1 MAFEQYTVKIPG
13 RVPDEL
19 AWLANF
25 NFEGP
30 ETGSEPPEKRRRIDK
45 KRPCIDLQYAAD
57 ILPQYIA
64 IGKIEMLLEFSKP
77 PLNPPSCNDHDI
89 DIPVVALIRN
99 PHHTRP
105 GVNLTL
111 WTSAHEIILE
121 EAEGL
126 DSRPENCLVDALW
139 TSVSKSTSIY
149 CAHGKL
155 PAVYSQTHLKRGP
168 GSHTRSY
175 VLETRILWIDSAEVR
190 YMIPDFA
197 SRALWQYYKTQFD
210 IPDDA
215 TYPPHPLPKKYP
227 QIEQPQ
233 LSLSDFYDNVHVP
246 RSEQHVPQVE
256 GSSLMKCTLFPF
268 QKRTV
273 SWLLAREGMEI
284 LPDGTLSHREF
295 PDEIPL
301 SFNKVLDADGQ
312 QCYISLLFRVV
323 IRNLSSWNHTERH
336 LRGGILAEE
345 MGLGKTVEMLSLI
358 CAHQRPDQGDR
369 FYPPTPAGLLES
381 RATLII
387 TPPSILK
394 QWEQEI
400 AIHAPG
406 LRVKH
411 YTGLK
416 KSKMDD
422 KELTRDLASYDIVLM
437 TYSVMNTEIYYA
449 EDPPD
454 RSSRHTKRVPTRKS
468 PLVQI
473 SWWRVCIDE
482 AQMVESQTSKPARVA
497 RIIPRCNAWAMTGTP
512 LRKDIEDI
520 YGLLSFLHYEPFC
533 LSASIWKRVCTYP
546 PVFKSMIRKI
556 ALRHN
561 KDIVSHELRLP
572 KQKRVVITIPFT
584 AVEEQH
590 YDQLFQQMCDDC
602 ELDRSGTPRSFE
614 WDPQL
619 LQPQTG
625 MVISKM
631 KSWLSKLRQAC
642 LQPKVDVA
650 AARTLGTSGP
660 LRSVADVLAVMIDQ
674 NETKIRA
681 EERTLL
687 ISQIRRGQI
696 MENALKP
703 KESLKIWKDAAKRSG
718 LIVQGCRDQ
727 LDEELKRRAEL
738 AKESVTKRELHGDDN
753 EEDEYSED
761 DESENEQ
768 LNKLGVL
775 RNRLRTALD
784 AEHMCEFFMANAYY
798 QIKTDPKITEP
809 DSDDFRELEKQEEN
823 GYETAKLIRREML
836 ADTIQMVNGQI
847 NRLKAK
853 VNKDGVFHV
862 PGMSTTLDSIGIES
876 RRLLDQVEDFC
887 DSMKPHTDTFNKW
900 LDHMANLLL
909 QALVDEEE
917 GSELK
922 GDEYESSTKH
932 QDEMYVYMEGLRVM
946 FARHFAA
953 ITGQVN
959 NLITHEVGVAMERA
973 RMGEGP
979 APELYISLINKC
991 EELKLPC
998 GQLSLRGL
1006 VNELRN
1012 LAVSLERQE
1021 IQGSSR
1027 AHAEHSI
1034 VNDILRQVSK
1044 LFSVQSKAIPP
1055 LEKQMELFRSV
1066 MNKRLEYYRQLQQ
1079 ISDTVAPYD
1088 EEQKGNPVNQ
1098 EDFDS
1103 KLEVEKQ
1110 IDSKLSSL
1118 KAKHRYLLHLRDESG
1133 ADETTRVCVICDS
1146 AFDIGVLTICG
1157 HKFCKDCIRHW
1168 WRQSQS
1174 CPVCKSRLKMRDF
1187 HEITYK
1193 PQEIVAQEEN
1203 APSTEL
1209 GNPQKNPIYSD
1220 ISSKVLE
1227 EIQNIDLPGSYGT
1240 KIDTLCRHLLWL
1252 RQHDPGAKS
1261 IVFSQNKSFL
1271 STLRLVFYRFKI
1283 GHSSIDEQSGIERF
1297 KEDHTKE
1304 CFLLHAKAHASGLN
1318 LVNATHVFLC
1328 EPLINTAIE
1337 LQAIARVHRIGQHQ
1351 DTTVWMYLVANTV
1364 EETIYQISVAR
1375 RLAHTARRREESLKK
1390 KETQSYMSSS
1400 FISESHEDLER
1411 NSHSN
1416 LNGTGLNH
1424 LMSLRHLDENTLES
1438 ANSHE
1443 MEDVTPGNL
1452 LSGPGGDGEMVR
1464 DSDVWQCLFSN
1475 QKRNGTVS
1483 SEVVDTETMDDVE
1496 DDVGRVLRATA
1507 AETRR
1512 LNGTMP

>member
-1 MAFEQYTVKIPG
+1 MAFEQYSVRVPG
-13 RVPDEL
+13 RVPDAL
-19 AWLANF
+19 AWVTSSGRERHEAS
-25 NFEGP
+25 
-30 ETGSEPPEKRRRIDK
+30 SEPPEKRRRIDRN
-45 KRPCIDLQYAAD
+45 RPCIDLQHAAD

-64 IGKIEMLLEFSKP
+64 IGKIEMLLEFDKP
-77 PLNPPSCNDHDI
+77 PLNPSLNDKHELDV
-89 DIPVVALIRN
+89 PVVALVRN

-105 GVNLTL
+105 GVNLAL
-111 WTSAHEIILE
+111 WTSTHEVLLE
-121 EAEGL
+121 EVEGL
-126 DSRPENCLVDALW
+126 DSRLENCLVDALR
-139 TSVSKSTSIY
+139 TSISNSTSIY

-168 GSHTRSY
+168 DAQTGFY
-175 VLETRILWIDSAEVR
+175 VLETRILWINSAEIR
-190 YMIPDFA
+190 YTIPEFA
-197 SRALWQYYKTQFD
+197 LKALWQYYKTQLD
-210 IPDDA
+210 LPEDSS
-215 TYPPHPLPKKYP
+215 YPPHPLPKLYP
-227 QIEQPQ
+227 HVEPPQ
-233 LSLSDFYDNVHVP
+233 LGLSDFYDNVHVP
-246 RSEQHVPQVE
+246 PTQQHVPQIE
-256 GSSLMKCTLFPF
+256 GLDLIKCSLFPF

-273 SWLLAREGMEI
+273 SWLLTREGMDI
-284 LPDGTLSHREF
+284 LPDGTLRPREVSE
-295 PDEIPL
+295 EIPL
-301 SFNKVLDADGQ
+301 SFSRVLDADGRP
-312 QCYISLLFRVV
+312 CYVSLLFRVV
-323 IRNLSSWNHTERH
+323 IRNLSSWNHAERR

-358 CAHQRPDQGDR
+358 CAHQRPDIINGS
-369 FYPPTPAGLLES
+369 YPPTPAGLLES

-394 QWEQEI
+394 QWQQEI

-416 KSKMDD
+416 KSKVDD
-422 KELTRDLASYDIVLM
+422 RELTHDLASYDIVLM
-437 TYSVMNTEIYYA
+437 TYKVLNTEIYYA

-454 RSSRHTKRVPTRKS
+454 RPSRHAKQAPKRKS
-468 PLVQI
+468 PLMQI

-482 AQMVESQTSKPARVA
+482 AQMVESQSSKPARVA

-561 KDIVSHELRLP
+561 KEIVSRELRLP

-590 YDQLFQQMCDDC
+590 YDQLFQQMCEECD
-602 ELDRSGTPRSFE
+602 LDRSGTPKSFE
-614 WDPQL
+614 WDAQL
-619 LQPQTG
+619 IQPQTRA
-625 MVISKM
+625 VIAKM
-631 KSWLSKLRQAC
+631 RSWLSRLRQAC
-642 LQPKVDVA
+642 LQPKVDTA
-650 AARTLGTSGP
+650 TARTLGSNGP

-674 NETKIRA
+674 NETKIRT

-696 MENALKP
+696 MENALRP
-703 KESLKIWKDAAKRSG
+703 RESLEIWKDAARRSG
-718 LIVQGCRDQ
+718 LIVKGCRNQ

-738 AKESVTKRELHGDDN
+738 AKESVTKNEVNGDDN
-753 EEDEYSED
+753 EEDEDSGD
-761 DESENEQ
+761 DESENEL
-768 LNKLGVL
+768 LNRLGVL
-775 RNRLRTALD
+775 RHRLRTALEI
-784 AEHMCEFFMANAYY
+784 EHMCEFFMANAYY
-798 QIKTDPKITEP
+798 QIKTDPEITEP
-809 DSDDFRELEKQEEN
+809 DSDSFRELEKQEEN
-823 GYETAKLIRREML
+823 GYEVAKLIRREML

-847 NRLKAK
+847 NRLKVK
-853 VNKDGVFHV
+853 VQKDGVYHV
-862 PGMSTTLDSIGIES
+862 PTMSTALHSVGIES

-887 DSMKPHTDTFNKW
+887 DAMKPHTDTFNKW
-900 LDHMANLLL
+900 LDHMAQLLL

-973 RMGEGP
+973 KMGEGP

-991 EELKLPC
+991 EELKLPR

-1012 LAVSLERQE
+1012 LVVSLERQE

-1027 AHAEHSI
+1027 ARAEQLI
-1034 VNDILRQVSK
+1034 VKDILREVSK

-1088 EEQKGNPVNQ
+1088 EDRKGKPLNE
-1098 EDFDS
+1098 EDFVT
-1103 KLEVEKQ
+1103 KLEAEKE

-1133 ADETTRVCVICDS
+1133 TDENTRVCIICDS
-1146 AFDIGVLTICG
+1146 TFDIGVLTICG

-1203 APSTEL
+1203 APNSEP

-1227 EIQNIDLPGSYGT
+1227 EIQNIDLPRSYGT

-1271 STLRLVFYRFKI
+1271 VTLSHVFYWFKI
-1283 GHSSIDEQSGIERF
+1283 GHSSIDDPSGIERF
-1297 KEDHTKE
+1297 KEDHTTE

-1364 EETIYQISVAR
+1364 EESIYQISVAR
-1375 RLAHTARRREESLKK
+1375 RLAHIARRREENLKK
-1390 KETQSYMSSS
+1390 REHSVSSS
-1400 FISESHEDLER
+1400 FISESYLDLDGNGHAE
-1411 NSHSN
+1411 S
-1416 LNGTGLNH
+1416 NGTSHNP

-1443 MEDVTPGNL
+1443 LEDVTPGNL
-1452 LSGPGGDGEMVR
+1452 FSGPGAEGEKVR
-1464 DSDVWQCLFSN
+1464 DLDVWQCLFSN
-1475 QKRNGTVS
+1475 QKRNGTLS
-1483 SEVVDTETMDDVE
+1483 NEVADAETMGDVE
-1496 DDVGRVLRATA
+1496 NDVRRVLRATA
-1507 AETRR
+1507 AEARQ
-1512 LNGTMP
+1512 LNVQMP